1 MIRKKVSRRY
11 SLALY
16 ETASSMKIADK
27 IHKDLLVVMKSIEA
41 SKDLKLF
48 LHTPIISPEKKMKV
62 ISELFSKKVNKLTL
76 DFIELLT
83 EKKRENYLYD
93 ICADYLN
100 LTNEKKGILEARI
113 KTAVALTDKD
123 KKKFSDIL
131 KNYTGKDISAE
142 YSIDKSI
149 KGGIIAQF
157 SDTIIDASIKRQL
170 EILRKKMGEGSFLR
184 S

>member
-1 MIRKKVSRRY
+1 MIKKKVARRY

-16 ETASSMKIADK
+16 ETASAMKISDK
-27 IHKDLLVVMKSIEA
+27 INTDLLGVIKSIEA
-41 SKDLKLF
+41 SRDLKVF
-48 LHTPIISPEKKMKV
+48 LKTPIISPEKKKKV
-62 ISELFSKKVNKLTL
+62 ITELYSRKVNKLTL
-76 DFIELLT
+76 NFIELLI

-93 ICADYLN
+93 ICTDYVN
-100 LTNEKKGILEARI
+100 LMNEKNGILVAKIR
-113 KTAVALTDKD
+113 TAVALTGKD
-123 KKKFSDIL
+123 KKKFSEIL

-142 YSIDKSI
+142 YIVDKSI

-184 S
+184 N